1 MCIGFRHRFCRIQT
15 YWFLSKKSINERTLF
30 LSASQLINV
39 PKDFAWTTHRFHFPR
54 CTQPWGTKSS
64 YSSARTACVISR
76 IYLQKGILSTCARM
90 RIHLFQ
96 YISYLYL
103 KYICMYTYIV
113 DLQGM
118 VTCFF
123 ESLTTNKSL
132 SIAPCFPYVLQHS
145 ARKRI
150 QMFPGDS
157 SITMPSSPSQQPMQ
171 PLNNVLWCCEFWT
184 AIHGGNVAT
193 GQMKWRPW
201 SGWRPGGCQACH
213 LAVPWVNN
221 CGVEA
226 QSMPLTSRVIDFSV
240 DGKSSPL
247 HCDVAHDA
255 CWKSAICRFV
265 FFLED
270 VRFHP
275 AMSIWAV
282 GIFPF
287 KSITFPVTRISG
299 EFEVVKIS
307 SMMTI
312 TAFTMVVGSV
322 TPNRFFCPCFF
333 FRVFLMNPNQWSVGK
348 LFFFPHL
355 YFFSLESH
363 GRICEVSSS
372 WWRSS
377 QGFNC
382 DIFGPASPCLSV
394 WCICGSWWSGSIP
407 CMLCHGRAGTGL
419 AWLLCA
425 WMMRGRPFWEKRFKL
440 TWLKIVC

>member
-76 IYLQKGILSTCARM
+76 IYLQIWILSTCARM

-171 PLNNVLWCCEFWT
+171 PLNTVLWCCAFWT

-213 LAVPWVNN
+213 LPCLESTTVELRHNQCPWPR
-221 CGVEA
+221 G
-226 QSMPLTSRVIDFSV
+226 SLTSQLM
-240 DGKSSPL
+240 GKAL
-247 HCDVAHDA
+247 HCTVT
-255 CWKSAICRFV
+255 WRMMRVENLPFV
-265 FFLED
+265 DL
-270 VRFHP
+270 
-275 AMSIWAV
+275 
-282 GIFPF
+282 
-287 KSITFPVTRISG
+287 
-299 EFEVVKIS
+299 
-307 SMMTI
+307 
-312 TAFTMVVGSV
+312 
-322 TPNRFFCPCFF
+322 FF
-333 FRVFLMNPNQWSVGK
+333 FRRCAIP
-348 LFFFPHL
+348 
-355 YFFSLESH
+355 
-363 GRICEVSSS
+363 SSCV
-372 WWRSS
+372 
-377 QGFNC
+377 N
-382 DIFGPASPCLSV
+382 LS
-394 WCICGSWWSGSIP
+394 CGHIP
-407 CMLCHGRAGTGL
+407 L
-419 AWLLCA
+419 
-425 WMMRGRPFWEKRFKL
+425 
-440 TWLKIVC
+440 